1 MGGWGVGGM
10 GGGAGM
16 VGGMVGAVV
25 VGPWVAEGVVVG

>member
-1 MGGWGVGGM
+1 VGGWGVGGM